1 LGKVTVA
8 CLGNPLP
15 RRPAVRLAQPG

>member
-8 CLGNPLP
+8 RLGNPLP